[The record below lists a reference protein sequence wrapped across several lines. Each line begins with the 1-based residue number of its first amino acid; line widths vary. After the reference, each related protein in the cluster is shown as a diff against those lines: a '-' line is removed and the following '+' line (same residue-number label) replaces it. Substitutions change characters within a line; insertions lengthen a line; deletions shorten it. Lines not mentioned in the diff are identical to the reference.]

1 MVTTTRH
8 SDKMAY
14 ICTNERKMQADLS
27 KPTPPT
33 ADPHWDM
40 VAMITF
46 LPPICGLS
54 EVMADEH
61 ARQINLQLAR
71 DIVRQI
77 ERAQEEE
84 NVKIVFLEDVE
95 HYIDLLSGEGFGAL
109 HVNRR
114 FDIELPFYNVR
125 IALPPLA
132 KAIYILYM
140 RHRDGFYRKQIAE
153 PGMADELRRIYK
165 VLQPK
170 RSDGDINQTIADLT
184 DFSKK
189 NLDRQ
194 MSIINQAFRM
204 RLGDKAAHYL
214 PTGKRK
220 GAPRS
225 LDFERVTFSLPPML
239 GNL

>member
-1 MVTTTRH
+1 MVTNDRRLE
-8 SDKMAY
+8 KMAY
-14 ICTNERKMQADLS
+14 ICTNNREMHADLRT
-27 KPTPPT
+27 PTPPT

-40 VAMITF
+40 LCLITF
-46 LPPICGLS
+46 QPPMHGIS

-61 ARQINLQLAR
+61 ARQINLQLAH
-71 DIVRQI
+71 DIVQQI
-77 ERAQEEE
+77 ECAQAEEH
-84 NVKIVFLEDVE
+84 VKIVFLDDIVR
-95 HYIDLLSGEGFGAL
+95 YIDLLNGEGFGAL
-109 HVNRR
+109 HVTRR

-140 RHRDGFYRKQIAE
+140 RHRHGFYRKQIAE
-153 PGMADELRRIYK
+153 PAMADELRRIYRL
-165 VLQPK
+165 LQPK
-170 RSDGDINQTIADLT
+170 RSAADIDKTIADLT

-194 MSIINQAFRM
+194 MSLINQAFRT

-214 PTGKRK
+214 PAGKRK

-225 LDFERVTFSLPPML
+225 LDFEHVSFSLPPAL
-239 GNL
+239 EHL